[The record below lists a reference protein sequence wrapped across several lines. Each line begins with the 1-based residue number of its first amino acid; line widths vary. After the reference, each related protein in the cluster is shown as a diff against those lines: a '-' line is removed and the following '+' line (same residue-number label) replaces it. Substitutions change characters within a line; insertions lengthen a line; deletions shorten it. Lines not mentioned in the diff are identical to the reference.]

1 MHELA
6 TTQNLVRICE
16 DAAAR
21 EGFRRVVEIHLS
33 IGAMTGIIPRAL
45 EEFFPYV
52 SKDTVCEG
60 ARIVSTVLPVR
71 VACPHCGY
79 EGEAE
84 GYECPRCGGGIRLT
98 QGREFFVDNLAVE

>member
-6 TTQNLVRICE
+6 TTQNLVNICE

-33 IGAMTGIIPRAL
+33 IGAMTGIIPQAL

-52 SKDTVCEG
+52 SGDTVCEG
-60 ARIVSTVLPVR
+60 ARIVSKILPVR
-71 VACPHCGY
+71 VECPTCGY
-79 EGEAE
+79 SGEAE
-84 GYECPRCGGGIRLT
+84 GFECPRCGGGIRLT
-98 QGREFFVDNLAVE
+98 QGREFFVDSLAVE